1 MKNPFMIKNYN
12 FKCVLKGV
20 LFLVFFGNTFFIL
33 AQTTVTFTTPGTT
46 TWTVPPCV
54 TSVTV
59 QVWGGGGGG
68 GGAASN
74 QNQNDDE
81 ACSQG
86 GGGGGG
92 GFASRTYAV
101 TPGEVY
107 TIVVGAGGTAGPGGT
122 SNAAANNGGTGG
134 NSSFSGPA
142 TVASGTLTGTGGT
155 GGGGA
160 WSRNT
165 SNGFN
170 SHIGFDGA
178 GGNGGTGLNGTSI
191 FNGGN
196 GSSGR
201 HSASCYDV
209 SGAGGGGAGTGA
221 NGGNASAPAS
231 CSLRTGGTGGASGGG
246 NGANGEILTSYSASR
261 QYKNG
266 LPGTIIGGGGSGA
279 MIHLHSWPNTW
290 TTVVGGVG
298 ARGEVRLIYNLGALP
313 KPTFTS
319 IAPICSGGT
328 LNPLPTTSNNGIN
341 GTWSPALNNTTTTTY
356 TFTPDPSGPCA
367 DTTSLT
373 VVVNPSSTPT
383 FTQIS
388 PICSGGTLSPLPTT
402 STNSIGGT
410 WSPAINNSAT
420 TTYTFTPNIGQC
432 ANTTTMTI
440 TVNNPTTPIFTAV
453 APICSGSTLSPL
465 PTTSTNGVT
474 GTWSPAL
481 NNTATTTYTFTP
493 NAGQCANTT
502 TKTITVNTPTTP
514 TFTAVAAI
522 CSGDDLSP
530 LSTTSDNGITGIWS
544 PALNNTTT
552 TTYTF
557 TPNSGQCANTTTLSI
572 TVNPPTIT
580 PTFTTVAPICS
591 GDALSPLPTTSTNGI
606 TGTWSPALNNTATTT
621 YTFTPDGGQCANS
634 TTLSIT
640 VNPPTITP
648 SFTTVSPICNGDV
661 LNPLP
666 TTSENG
672 INGAWLPALD
682 NTVTTT
688 YTFTPNSGQCANTTT
703 MTITVNNPI
712 TPTFTAV
719 APICSGETLS
729 PLPTTSTNG
738 ITGTWSPA
746 LNNTATTTY
755 NFTPNGGQ
763 CANTTTTTITVI
775 PISTPS
781 FIQVSPICSG
791 STLSSLPTTSTN
803 GVTGTWSPALNNTTT
818 TTYTFTPS
826 VGQCANTT
834 TMTITINNPTTP
846 TFTAVAPICSG
857 EALSPL
863 PTTSTNGINGTWSPA
878 INNTATTTYTFTPSA
893 GQCANST
900 TMSITVNQP
909 SAVPTFT
916 AVSPICSGEALS
928 PLPTT
933 STNGITGTWSPVL
946 NNTTTT
952 TYTFTP
958 NVGQCGVGTTL
969 TIVVNPNPT
978 LVITNPQPICN
989 PNTIDITSQAITT
1002 GSTAGTFSYWT
1013 NPSGTNP
1020 LTNPASIST
1029 SATYYIQLTSGSGC
1043 KTIEPVTV
1051 IINNAP
1057 LLTITNP
1064 TPTCSPNTVNITSST
1079 VTNGSTGIGA
1089 LSYWQ
1094 DAGATIPLSTPQ
1106 SISTSGTYYIKATT
1120 GAGCSV
1126 IKEVNVTLL
1135 QSPNPIIVADTL
1147 SGCAPLC
1154 VNFTDLTT
1162 DNIST
1167 WNWALGNE
1175 GNSIDSNPNH
1185 CFTSVGQQNIT
1196 LTATGTNGCSA
1207 TSAPITITV
1216 YPTPTANFS
1225 TSSSTISMIEG
1236 DSIVSFYNQSSS
1248 DVVSW
1253 YWDFGTGETLSPT
1266 QPNPIYGYPFTNGG
1280 NYTTTLTVYN
1290 TYGCLDV
1297 ITQEII
1303 VEPYFTFYIPNVFSP
1318 DFDGKNDTFFGVGI
1332 GITEYEISI
1341 FDRWG
1346 EKIFESN
1353 DIEIGWDGRAKGGA
1367 EIAQQDV
1374 YVWKVKLKDIF
1385 NKKHEYLGT
1394 VTIIK

>member
-1 MKNPFMIKNYN
+1 
-12 FKCVLKGV
+12 
-20 LFLVFFGNTFFIL
+20 
-33 AQTTVTFTTPGTT
+33 
-46 TWTVPPCV
+46 
-54 TSVTV
+54 
-59 QVWGGGGGG
+59 G

-266 LPGTIIGGGGSGA
+266 LSGTIIGGGGSGA

-319 IAPICSGGT
+319 IAPICSGGS

-522 CSGDDLSP
+522 CSGDALSP

-688 YTFTPNSGQCANTTT
+688 YTFTPNFGQCANTTT

-857 EALSPL
+857 DALSPL

-933 STNGITGTWSPVL
+933 STNGITGTWSPAL

-1013 NPSGTNP
+1013 NLAGTNP

-1064 TPTCSPNTVNITSST
+1064 TPACSPNTVNITSST

-1120 GAGCSV
+1120 GTGCSV

-1236 DSIVSFYNQSSS
+1236 DSIISFFNQSSS

-1253 YWDFGTGETLSPT
+1253 YWDFGTGETLSPN
-1266 QPNPIYGYPFTNGG
+1266 QPNPTYGYPFTNGG

-1290 TYGCLDV
+1290 ANGCSDV
-1297 ITQEII
+1297 ISKEII

-1318 DFDGKNDTFFGVGI
+1318 DNDGKNDTFFGVGI